1 MTYDLRTNMTSRT
14 YSQQRVDVV
23 LKHRVRLHAD
33 VGPNDLA
40 AAIQHVRRRDPPA
53 HIVASKRRRIVDHPY
68 CVVYAVA
75 LHKRGHRWGAARVSA
90 RRYRVD
96 RDADDFQT
104 LIVILVL
111 KRYEAGNLHSARPA
125 PCGPEVE
132 YHYLAAKCFEALPN
146 VLGYSGCRRYRDRF
160 SAAAA
165 ACHHRAADN
174 HYRNDQHQ
182 ADDHW
187 CSLTALRTVPRS

>member
-1 MTYDLRTNMTSRT
+1 MTYRTNITDRT

-40 AAIQHVRRRDPPA
+40 AAIQHVRRRNPLA
-53 HIVASKRRRIVDHPY
+53 HIVASERPWIVDHPY
-68 CVVYAVA
+68 RVVYAVA
-75 LHKRGHRWGAARVSA
+75 LHERGHRRCAARVSA

-104 LIVILVL
+104 LIAILVL
-111 KRYEAGNLHSARPA
+111 KRYEARYLHSARPA
-125 PCGPEVE
+125 PRGPEVE
-132 YHYLAAKCFEALPN
+132 YHYLASKCFEALPN
-146 VLGYSGCRRYRDRF
+146 VVGYSGGRRDRDRF

-174 HYRNDQHQ
+174 HYCNDQHQ
-182 ADDHW
+182 TDDHW
-187 CSLTALRTVPRS
+187 CS